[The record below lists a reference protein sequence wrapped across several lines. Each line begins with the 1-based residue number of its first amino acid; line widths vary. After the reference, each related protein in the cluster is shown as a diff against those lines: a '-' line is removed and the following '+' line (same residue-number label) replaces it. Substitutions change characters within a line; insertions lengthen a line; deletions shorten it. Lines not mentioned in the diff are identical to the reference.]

1 MKKRLLT
8 ILIIVL
14 CCSTLA
20 TCCVSAFADQTSQ
33 NQGSFWVE
41 NGTNGFYL
49 RSILSKD
56 TNQPYGVELSK
67 SYFGNGDIPVTVQ
80 IYSGDTLDLNFWIG
94 ANNLTAEQLVTRNQI
109 VEIFAWIDNTINH
122 VDGIANTQNVTSDIY
137 RYNQAEH
144 GTTLQIDKDTYQMLT
159 IAQDMYTQTNGA
171 FNPATYRLVDL
182 WGFSSRIFS
191 NGDFGLPYDRQVTAE
206 QFFATGYPLP
216 DQKYIDAFSNPSFTD
231 FSPTSVQLGKE
242 ERESG
247 TKYYVTKNVQPV
259 VVDGVTYQQ
268 WLDLGGVAKGY
279 VVDLIKQ
286 YLTQQHVTCYAV
298 DAGSSS
304 QTYGYNENNDSWEM
318 RILNPFD
325 ELVSVLPQIATL
337 LGIDTTN
344 KSVSTSGQYIR
355 KYTTNGIEYSHII
368 DGTRGAPAQTGI
380 KSITLTFPDDN
391 GADFWACKA
400 DCLSTALTVMGR
412 DGIVEFLNGDIC
424 KNNKV
429 DVVAMYQSVDGSKQI
444 LSNVQQSNLTYQAEK
459 LGTFSWN
466 CKQVDGVWKYDVN
479 APLIEPHQTNYTWL
493 LIVIAVVVVALFAF
507 VVVARYTIH
516 KQKFSQNI
524 KNAKKDKF
532 FKSVDVMVY
541 MVVVLVIVI
550 LFSVFFGADSNAY
563 QNIQTVTVVDLHN
576 NQTLFVY
583 NLQRNEYEI
592 TQDTTWQIDVTQ
604 TENGIVVRLENTV
617 DGEVR
622 FNELTITRGQNPTV
636 KMTNS
641 LCGFH
646 QDCVRNFGT
655 LTTPSQ
661 TIVCSPNYLKV
672 VTA

>member
-1 MKKRLLT
+1 MKKLLLT

-20 TCCVSAFADQTSQ
+20 TYCVSAFADQTSQ
-33 NQGSFWVE
+33 NQNSFWVE

-49 RSILSKD
+49 QSILNETTKD
-56 TNQPYGVELSK
+56 YCGVQLSK
-67 SYFGNGDIPVTVQ
+67 SYFGKSNIPVTVQ
-80 IYSGDTLDLNFWIG
+80 IYSDDTLNLNFSIG
-94 ANNLTAEQLVTRNQI
+94 TSNPTAEQLVARNKV
-109 VEIFAWIDNTINH
+109 VEIFSWIDNTINH
-122 VDGIANTQNVTSDIY
+122 VDGIANTQNSGSDIY

-159 IAQDMYTQTNGA
+159 IAQDMYTLTNGA

-191 NGDFGLPYDRQVTAE
+191 NGEFGLPYDRQVTAE
-206 QFFATGYPLP
+206 QFFANGYPLP
-216 DQKYIDAFSNPSFTD
+216 EQKYITAFSNPSFTD
-231 FSPTSVQLGKE
+231 FSPTSVQLVKDE
-242 ERESG
+242 TESG
-247 TKYYVTKNVQPV
+247 TKYYVTKKVQPV

-286 YLTQQHVTCYAV
+286 YLTQQHLTCYAV

-304 QTYGYNENNDSWEM
+304 QTYGNNANGGSWEM
-318 RILNPFD
+318 RIENPFN
-325 ELVSVLPQIATL
+325 ELAGFWQVPL
-337 LGIDTTN
+337 LGIDSTN

-355 KYTTNGIEYSHII
+355 KYTTNGIEYAHII

-424 KNNKV
+424 KNNNV

-444 LSNVQQSNLTYQAEK
+444 LSNVQQSNLTYQAEE
-459 LGTFSWN
+459 LGAFSWN

-493 LIVIAVVVVALFAF
+493 LIVIAVVVVALFAL

-516 KQKFSQNI
+516 KQKFAQNI
-524 KNAKKDKF
+524 QNAKKDKF
-532 FKSVDVMVY
+532 FKPVDVMVY

-550 LFSVFFGADSNAY
+550 LFSVFFGADSNSY

-592 TQDTTWQIDVTQ
+592 TKDITWQIEVTE
-604 TENGIVVRLENTV
+604 TNDGIVVRLENTM

-622 FNELTITRGQNPTV
+622 FNELTITRGQTPTA

-655 LTTPSQ
+655 LTTASQ